1 MTTPWPPNA
10 ASHPSAPSS
19 HQQTDALSSII
30 SEHEQRQ
37 AKLEAR
43 QSELARNAQTLQDT
57 EHEVQVLL
65 EQLHAT
71 FHESIDPSAPILS
84 QVDDEMHEHGRT
96 ARSALAE
103 AQESTQREAEQVR
116 TAIEQEQVRYR
127 TQLQLAE
134 QAELAERSSSNA
146 SAANA
151 STSSTHRTQGSAS

>member
-30 SEHEQRQ
+30 SEYEQRQ

-71 FHESIDPSAPILS
+71 FHESLDPQAPILS
-84 QVDDEMHEHGRT
+84 QVDDEMHEHGRA
-96 ARSALAE
+96 ARSAIAE
-103 AQESTQREAEQVR
+103 AQESTQREAAQVEH
-116 TAIEQEQVRYR
+116 AIEQEQERYR
-127 TQLQLAE
+127 KQLQQADQSE
-134 QAELAERSSSNA
+134 QSA
-146 SAANA
+146 SGI
-151 STSSTHRTQGSAS
+151 STSTTHRTQGSAS